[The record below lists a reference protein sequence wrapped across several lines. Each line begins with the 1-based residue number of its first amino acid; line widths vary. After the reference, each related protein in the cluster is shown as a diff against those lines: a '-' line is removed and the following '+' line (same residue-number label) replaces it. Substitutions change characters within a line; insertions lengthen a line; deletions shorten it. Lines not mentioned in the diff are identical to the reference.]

1 MPGAGAVVGG
11 RWTLYDG
18 ELPVGAWGA
27 VCAVTGKPPE
37 EGVRFV
43 DIGFTVLND
52 TPNGDICLCE
62 EYVAELGAAIGMV
75 PADEHESVLRR
86 LEEAEGELAFMRQ
99 VAEGPR
105 FDEGAEGQGLV
116 LAALERIEAELARR
130 KGGRPTTN
138 KEKRTDG

>member
-1 MPGAGAVVGG
+1 MAGAIVGG

-18 ELPVGAWGA
+18 ELPVGAWGS

-52 TPNGDICLCE
+52 TPNGDVCLCE

-75 PADEHESVLRR
+75 PADEHEMVLRR
-86 LEEAEGELAFMRQ
+86 LEEVEGELAFMRQ
-99 VAEGPR
+99 VADAEPR
-105 FDEGAEGQGLV
+105 FDEGQSGQGLV

-130 KGGRPTTN
+130 KGGRPTNN
-138 KEKRTDG
+138 KERTNG